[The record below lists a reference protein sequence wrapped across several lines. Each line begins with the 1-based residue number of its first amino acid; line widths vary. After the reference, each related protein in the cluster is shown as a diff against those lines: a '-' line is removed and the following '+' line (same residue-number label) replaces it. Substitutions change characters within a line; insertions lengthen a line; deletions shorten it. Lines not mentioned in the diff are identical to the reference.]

1 MPCRLL
7 THRGV
12 NALAESVIGLYK
24 TEVIR
29 HAGPWRGL
37 EDVEFATL
45 EWVAW
50 FNQQRLL
57 APLGYV
63 PPAEYEEQFYRD
75 QATQADLVALK

>member
-1 MPCRLL
+1 
-7 THRGV
+7 
-12 NALAESVIGLYK
+12 
-24 TEVIR
+24 VIR

-57 APLGYV
+57 EPLGYV
-63 PPAEYEEQFYRD
+63 PPAEYEAQFYRD
-75 QATQADLVALK
+75 QAFQADLVALK